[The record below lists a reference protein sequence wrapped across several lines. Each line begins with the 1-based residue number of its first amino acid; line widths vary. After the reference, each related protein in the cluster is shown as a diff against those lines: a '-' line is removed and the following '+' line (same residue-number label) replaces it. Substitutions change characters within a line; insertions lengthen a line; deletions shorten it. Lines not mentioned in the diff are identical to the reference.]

1 MTKMMN
7 DANKTTYPCPTW
19 EYAKGERK
27 GKLKDMRHEKS
38 HMRHIVH
45 HTSSITYRSL
55 EIKKI
60 HSENEHSTQESS
72 NSAVVFHVK

>member
-1 MTKMMN
+1 MMN

-19 EYAKGERK
+19 EYAKGKERK
-27 GKLKDMRHEKS
+27 GKERKGKERHEKS